1 MAAHLDLA
9 IFPEDK
15 VIAFPDPKLGIGSKI
30 EIIRATEIIV
40 SDATKIKTYRT
51 WQNNVKDF
59 FAEKNIVLGQEDS
72 INIDINSIL
81 FDDMEIIV
89 NRVHLEEIKE
99 FEEIPYET
107 IYEDDYEMEK
117 GLSEVRQYPESGQK
131 ELTYLIKSENGK
143 EIIKELVNSE
153 VKKGPVN
160 KIIVRGAKI
169 VKLGSGKATWYD
181 LIGGMT
187 AASNVLPYGTKV
199 LVRNNSN
206 GKTVEV
212 TIVDHGIQSDA
223 IIDLSDE
230 AFSKI
235 APLGSGIIS
244 VSLEK
249 P

>member
-1 MAAHLDLA
+1 LNFA

-15 VIAFPDPKLGIGSKI
+15 VSVFPDPNLGIGSKI
-30 EIIRATEIIV
+30 EIIRATEVIV
-40 SDATKIKTYRT
+40 SDATKIKTFRT
-51 WQNNVKDF
+51 WKNNIKDF
-59 FAEKNIVLGQEDS
+59 FLEKNITLGQDDS
-72 INIDINSIL
+72 LNSDINSIL
-81 FDDMEIIV
+81 FDDMEIAID
-89 NRVHLEEIKE
+89 RVHLEEIKE
-99 FEEIPYET
+99 YEEILYET
-107 IYEDDYEMEK
+107 IYEEDYEMEK
-117 GLSEVRQYPESGQK
+117 GMSEIRQYPENGQR
-131 ELTYLIKSENGK
+131 ELTYLVKSENGK
-143 EIIKELVNSE
+143 EIVKELIKSE
-153 VKKGPVN
+153 VKKEPVN
-160 KIIVRGAKI
+160 KIVVKGAKV

-199 LVRNNSN
+199 LVRNNNN

-235 APLGSGIIS
+235 APLGSGVVF